1 MTNCEIDSRAF
12 HEAELRSERTRVHVL
27 LRVFAGLL
35 GLVLIRGTV
44 SLAEGRRSVVWPFAV
59 LLAMIALYEV
69 MWLRFVNRSIDSN
82 RTVSRNAWTFNSLI
96 ESLVPTAALFLE
108 IHSSFVSPDSAL
120 SSPVVLTWLL
130 FIILSALH
138 LNPGLSRLTG
148 VFSVVG
154 YLTVSI
160 YVFVTFPGKS
170 PGDSLLRYSTAF
182 SFSAL
187 LLLGGFAT
195 GAVANQIRVHV
206 LAALH
211 EAESRARI
219 AQLEQSLDIARSIQ
233 QGLLPKAPPRV
244 RGFDIA
250 GWNQPADET
259 GGDYF
264 DWQQLADGRAAI
276 TVADVSG
283 HGIGPALCM
292 ASCRAYARACL
303 AVGADLQGFMLRM
316 NQVLDGD
323 LPLAKFVTMVV
334 GVLDPAEE
342 TLHLISAGHG
352 PLFFYSSKED
362 KVCILDA
369 QGPPLGLL
377 PQCNY
382 GAPEILKIL
391 PGDILVLITD
401 GFIEWEN
408 AQGEEFGAER
418 LMEVVRA
425 CRDMPSAGIISEMYS
440 AVIGFAGP
448 TPQRDDLT
456 GLVVKR
462 SSIQEVVQ

>member
-1 MTNCEIDSRAF
+1 MTNGEIDSPAF
-12 HEAELRSERTRVHVL
+12 HEAELHSERTRVNAL

-35 GLVLIRGTV
+35 GLLLIRGAV
-44 SLAEGRRSVVWPFAV
+44 SLAEGRSSVVWPFGV
-59 LLAMIALYEV
+59 LLALIAVYEV
-69 MWLRFVNRSIDSN
+69 MWLRFVDRSIQSN
-82 RTVSRNAWTFNSLI
+82 RAVSGNAWTFNSLI
-96 ESLVPTAALFLE
+96 ECLVPAVALFLE
-108 IHSSFVSPDSAL
+108 IHTSFVSPDSAL

-148 VFSVVG
+148 VFSMAG
-154 YLTVSI
+154 YLTVAI
-160 YVFVTFPGKS
+160 YVLLNFPERS
-170 PGDSLLRYSTAF
+170 ASESLLLYGTAF
-182 SFSAL
+182 SSSVL

-195 GAVANQIRVHV
+195 GAVAHQIRTHV

-211 EAESRARI
+211 DAESRARI
-219 AQLEQSLDIARSIQ
+219 AQLEHNLDIARSIQ
-233 QGLLPKAPPRV
+233 QGLFPKAPPQV

-303 AVGADLQGFMLRM
+303 AAGADLQSFLFRM
-316 NQVLDGD
+316 NQLLDGD

-334 GVLDPAEE
+334 GLLDHEEE
-342 TLHLISAGHG
+342 TLRLISAGHG

-382 GAPEILKIL
+382 GAPEILKVL

-401 GFIEWEN
+401 GFIEWAN
-408 AQGEEFGAER
+408 ADGEEFGACR

-425 CRDMPSAGIISEMYS
+425 CRDMSSAGIISELYS
-440 AVIGFAGP
+440 AVTRFAG
-448 TPQRDDLT
+448 TAPQRDDLT

-462 SSIQEVVQ
+462 LTFNVE

>member
-1 MTNCEIDSRAF
+1 MTNGEIDSRAF
-12 HEAELRSERTRVHVL
+12 HEAELRSEHTRVNVL
-27 LRVFAGLL
+27 LRLFAGLL
-35 GLVLIRGTV
+35 GLVLIRGAV
-44 SLAEGRRSVVWPFAV
+44 SLAEGRHSVVWPFGV
-59 LLAMIALYEV
+59 LLAMIAVYEV
-69 MWLRFVNRSIDSN
+69 MWLRFVNGSIESN
-82 RTVSRNAWTFNSLI
+82 RPVSRNAWTFNSLI

-108 IHSSFVSPDSAL
+108 IRTSFVGPDRAL
-120 SSPVVLTWLL
+120 SSPVVLTYLL

-148 VFSVVG
+148 VFSMAG
-154 YLTVSI
+154 YLAVSI
-160 YVFVTFPGKS
+160 YVFLTFPENS
-170 PGDSLLRYSTAF
+170 ASESLMLYGTAF
-182 SFSAL
+182 SSSAL

-195 GAVANQIRVHV
+195 GAVAQQIRTHV

-211 EAESRARI
+211 DAESRARI

-233 QGLLPKAPPRV
+233 QGLLPKTPPQV
-244 RGFDIA
+244 CGFDIA

-264 DWQQLADGRAAI
+264 DWQQLADGRAAL

-303 AVGADLQGFMLRM
+303 AAGTDLPGFLLRM
-316 NQVLDGD
+316 NQLLDGD

-334 GVLDPAEE
+334 GLLDPEDQ
-342 TLHLISAGHG
+342 TLRLISAGHG

-362 KVCILDA
+362 KVYILDA

-377 PQCNY
+377 PQSNY
-382 GAPEILKIL
+382 GAPEILKVL

-401 GFIEWEN
+401 GFTEWAN
-408 AQGEEFGAER
+408 ADGEEFGADR

-425 CRDMPSAGIISEMYS
+425 CRDMPSAGIISELYS
-440 AVIGFAGP
+440 AVIRFAGP

-462 SSIQEVVQ
+462 STCGVE

>member
-1 MTNCEIDSRAF
+1 MTNGEIDSRAF
-12 HEAELRSERTRVHVL
+12 HEAELHSERTRVNAL

-35 GLVLIRGTV
+35 GLVLIRGAI

-59 LLAMIALYEV
+59 LLAMTAVYEV
-69 MWLRFVNRSIDSN
+69 VWLRFVNRSIQSN
-82 RTVSRNAWTFNSLI
+82 RTVSGKAWTLNSLI
-96 ESLVPTAALFLE
+96 ESLVPTVALVLE
-108 IHSSFVSPDSAL
+108 IHTSFVGPDRAL
-120 SSPVVLTWLL
+120 SSPVVLTYLL
-130 FIILSALH
+130 LIILSALH

-148 VFSVVG
+148 VFSMAG

-160 YVFVTFPGKS
+160 YVFLAFPENSASG
-170 PGDSLLRYSTAF
+170 SLLLYGTAF
-182 SFSAL
+182 SASVL

-195 GAVANQIRVHV
+195 GAVAQQIRTHV

-211 EAESRARI
+211 EAQSHARI
-219 AQLEQSLDIARSIQ
+219 ARLEHDLDIARSIQ
-233 QGLLPKAPPRV
+233 QELLPKSPPLV

-292 ASCRAYARACL
+292 ASCRAYARAGL
-303 AVGADLQGFMLRM
+303 AAGMDLRSFLARM
-316 NQVLDGD
+316 NQLLDGD
-323 LPLAKFVTMVV
+323 LPLSKFVTMVV
-334 GVLDPAEE
+334 GFLDPEE
-342 TLHLISAGHG
+342 GTLHLISAGHG

-382 GAPEILKIL
+382 GDPAILKVL

-401 GFIEWEN
+401 GFTEWAN
-408 AQGEEFGAER
+408 ADGEEFGADR
-418 LMEVVRA
+418 LMEVIRA
-425 CRDMPSAGIISEMYS
+425 SRDLAPAGIIAQLYSE
-440 AVIGFAGP
+440 VVKFAGP

-462 SSIQEVVQ
+462 VAGVTEL